1 MQKFALKC
9 FGVGDGLPC
18 TDRNHAAFLYRLG
31 KTTILIDCGEPM
43 DSSYKASGLPY
54 DLIDSIFLSHLH
66 SDHAGGFF
74 MLMQGFWLAGRGKDL
89 PVFLPLDAIKPMR
102 QMLNTFFL
110 FDEVLSFRL
119 RLFPLKN
126 TKPVTVNGVR
136 VTPFR
141 TTHLE
146 ASREQFQRKY
156 GGDFAAYCFLIESSG
171 RRVGHSSDLGRPE
184 DLEPLLEKPL
194 DLLVCEI
201 AHFSPEQIF
210 GYLKGRDIKRVVF
223 VHLARP
229 HWENLTR
236 TRRLAAK
243 MLPELPHTFARDFA
257 EISF

>member
-1 MQKFALKC
+1 MRFSVRC
-9 FGVGDGLPC
+9 FGTGDGASC
-18 TDRNHAAFLYRLG
+18 AERNHAAFLYRLG
-31 KTTILIDCGEPM
+31 KTRLLIDCGEPI
-43 DSSYKASGLPY
+43 DGSCNAVGLSP
-54 DLIDSIFLSHLH
+54 DAIDSIFISHLH

-74 MLMQGFWLAGRGKDL
+74 MLMQGFWLAGRKKDL
-89 PVFLPLDAIKPMR
+89 PVFLPMDAIKPMR
-102 QMLNTFFL
+102 QMLNAFFL

-126 TKPVTVNGVR
+126 KKPVTVNGVR

-141 TTHLE
+141 TTHLN
-146 ASREQFQRKY
+146 ASRAQFQRKY

-229 HWENLTR
+229 YWENLAR

-243 MLPELPHTFARDFA
+243 MLPELPHTFARDFE